1 MQTFTPSPG
10 TGDLLLNP
18 NFVNPNQGNFALA
31 STSPLINAGQFG
43 YDMGAISYAVRPCIP
58 TDLQI
63 STQPNQ
69 LNAQFSWTT
78 PTENTDGTPLTLITG
93 VQVYRNDV
101 LIATVSGMLPGGAG
115 QFNDVVPNQGEY
127 RYRILAMTATSGL
140 YAFTRELWIGPSI
153 TALPTGPDAYGY
165 IALESTDPGG
175 PNYDWI
181 EITPP
186 VGPGTALTFTQDD
199 ETFTVDLPFA
209 FRYYGLD
216 YDQVSIC
223 SNGWIAMGSTTDTDY
238 SNSAIPNSDGPAAML
253 APFWED
259 LSPQLSGTVSY
270 YYDSANH
277 WFVVEFYRVRQYTP
291 ATALETFEVVLY
303 DPSHYTTATGD
314 GKIQFQW
321 EDVTDVTAATFGI
334 ENQVE
339 MVGIQMGLDN
349 SFAPTSLGIQDET
362 AILFTPPDEAFPVSV
377 TLTPSGLPIV
387 IPPGG
392 GSFNY
397 TLELSPPQGNPA
409 TLELWI
415 DFLLPT
421 GNAHDP
427 VLRRRITLP
436 AGQGLIRNMTQS
448 VPASAPAGEYQYRAF
463 IGIYALGVVWSTDQ
477 FEFIKS
483 GADGQS
489 GGSWACSE
497 VNPESYSSAAAP
509 ADFALGGAHPNPFN
523 PTTAISYQITANSY
537 VHLMVYDTAGRLV
550 QTLVNGWRE
559 AGNHEVTFDGT
570 GLPSGIYLLRLE
582 AGKYSAVQKLALL
595 K

>member
-1 MQTFTPSPG
+1 VQTFAPSPG

-18 NFVNPNQGNFALA
+18 NFIDPNQGNFALA
-31 STSPLINAGQFG
+31 SNSPLINAGQFG
-43 YDMGAISYAVRPCIP
+43 YDMGAISYAARPCIP

-63 STQPNQ
+63 ITQPNQ
-69 LNAQFSWTT
+69 LNAQLSWIN
-78 PTENTDGTPLTLITG
+78 PTENTDGTPLTSITG
-93 VQVYRNDV
+93 VQIYRNDV
-101 LIATVSGMLPGGAG
+101 LIATVSGMVPGGAG
-115 QFNDVVPNQGEY
+115 QYNDLLPIQGEY
-127 RYRILAMTATSGL
+127 RYRVLTLTSLSGL
-140 YAFTRELWIGPSI
+140 YAFTRELWIGPAMS
-153 TALPTGPDAYGY
+153 ALPTGPDAYGY
-165 IALESTDPGG
+165 IALESGDPGG
-175 PNYDWI
+175 QAYNWI

-199 ETFTVDLPFA
+199 ETFTVDLPFT

-216 YDQVSIC
+216 YDEVSIC

-259 LSPQLSGTVSY
+259 LSPQQSGTVSY

-277 WFVVEFYRVRQYTP
+277 WFIVEFYRVRQYTP
-291 ATALETFEVVLY
+291 TTALETFEVVLY
-303 DPSHYTTATGD
+303 DPAHYATVTGD
-314 GKIQFQW
+314 GKIFFQW
-321 EDVTDVTAATFGI
+321 EDVTDVTTATFGI

-349 SFAPTSLGIQDET
+349 SFAPTSLGIQDAT
-362 AILFTPPDEAFPVSV
+362 AILFTPPDEAFPVTV

-409 TLELWI
+409 TLEVWI

-421 GNAHDP
+421 GYVHDP

-436 AGQGLIRNMTQS
+436 AGQGLIRNMTQT
-448 VPASAPAGEYQYRAF
+448 VPASAPAGQYQYRAF
-463 IGIYALGVVWSTDQ
+463 IGNYALGIVWSTDQ
-477 FEFIKS
+477 FEFTKS
-483 GADGQS
+483 GADGQG

-497 VNPESYSSAAAP
+497 VNPESYNSAAAP
-509 ADFALGGAHPNPFN
+509 AQFALGGAYPNPFN
-523 PTTAISYQITANSY
+523 PSTVASFELPDASY
-537 VHLMVYDTAGRLV
+537 VSLRVYDTAGKLIA
-550 QTLVNGWRE
+550 TLVNGWRQ
-559 AGNHEVTFDGT
+559 AGSHEETFDGT
-570 GLPSGIYLLRLE
+570 GLPSGVYLLRLE
-582 AGKYSAVQKLALL
+582 AGKYSAVQKMVLL